1 MADSSGSLM
10 TNLDRRV
17 RILIADDHPIIRKV
31 VRSTLQRHP
40 HFDICGEA
48 TDGAEAIEEARKLK
62 PDVVVLNVNMP
73 VVNGFEAAREIKGAL
88 PQSAIVIL
96 SQHADKQFV
105 EEAKKLGVRAYVAK
119 TKTGEALVKAVEAAV
134 LGKDFVL
141 FE

>member
-73 VVNGFEAAREIKGAL
+73 VVNGFEAAREIKAAL

>member
-1 MADSSGSLM
+1 M

-73 VVNGFEAAREIKGAL
+73 VVNGFEAAREIKAAL